1 MKYFK
6 KIEGQRLYLSPIN
19 PDDAEI
25 YTTWINDL
33 SMSLR
38 IGSAAEVYSL
48 TREKT
53 VLENMSKEGQNYAIV
68 LKDTDELLGN
78 CSLFSIN
85 HIHRTAE
92 LGIFLGD
99 HNNRNKGYGTEAI
112 QLLAEYGFKILNL
125 NNIMLRLFE
134 FNHSARKCYE
144 KAGFQLFGR
153 RSKCYFLNGQYYDE
167 LYMELL
173 SDHFNTSYL
182 DISLGKPFDR

>member
-6 KIEGQRLYLSPIN
+6 KIEGPNLYLSPID
-19 PDDAEI
+19 PDDAEM
-25 YTTWINDL
+25 YTKWINDL
-33 SMSLR
+33 SMSIK
-38 IGSAAEVYSL
+38 IGSAATEAYSL
-48 TREKT
+48 SREKSF
-53 VLENMSKEGQNYAIV
+53 LENMAREGNNYAIIS
-68 LKDTDELLGN
+68 KKTDELLGN

-99 HNNRNKGYGTEAI
+99 HSNRNKGYGTEAI
-112 QLLAEYGFKILNL
+112 QLLCEYGFKVMNL
-125 NNIMLRLFE
+125 NNIMLRLFD

-153 RSKCYFLNGQYYDE
+153 RSKCYFVNGHYYDE

-173 SDHFNTSYL
+173 SNELNSNYL
-182 DISLGKPFDR
+182 DDILPKV